1 MWGMTAVKKGTAM
14 KDKKKRAGGGG
25 SPPPPSFVFRIAPH
39 STIGSATGQ
48 SGWSHSGFDFFIN
61 DDSVVPPV
69 IANDMATNIA
79 LGGGPPGGPFTKIPM
94 DDAAATTLASS
105 PATLIHSTTAQTAA
119 IELQAFNDYTL
130 EYDVSISPGAN
141 HGTVNRVFYTTDAVH
156 DPNSLKGGAVRLG
169 AGSMPYTSA
178 VTNSQSPTFRDT
190 QGIRI
195 SGGGAQINPGDEI
208 IIEITATVVYNNKA
222 ITPHSMTTETVSN
235 LTGGTASATESM
247 YIRLRFV

>member
-1 MWGMTAVKKGTAM
+1 MWGMTAITKGTAM
-14 KDKKKRAGGGG
+14 KDKKKRAGGG
-25 SPPPPSFVFRIAPH
+25 PPPPSFVFRIAPN

-69 IANDMATNIA
+69 IANDMATGIA

-119 IELQAFNDYTL
+119 IELQANNDYTL

-141 HGTVNRVFYTTDAVH
+141 HGTVNRVFYTIDAVH
-156 DPNSLKGGAVRLG
+156 DPNSLKGGAIRLG
-169 AGSMPYTSA
+169 AGPMPYTST
-178 VTNSQSPTFRDT
+178 VTNTQSATFRDT
-190 QGIRI
+190 QGLRI
-195 SGGGAQINPGDEI
+195 SGAGSQINPGDEI
-208 IIEITATVVYNNKA
+208 IIQITATVIYMNKA
-222 ITPHSMTTETVSN
+222 TPPHNMTTETVSN

>member
-1 MWGMTAVKKGTAM
+1 MTAMKKGTSM

-25 SPPPPSFVFRIAPH
+25 APPPPSFVFRIAPH

-48 SGWSHSGFDFFIN
+48 SGWSHSGFDFFVN

-69 IANDMATNIA
+69 IANDMATGIA

-119 IELQAFNDYTL
+119 IELQAGNDYTL

-141 HGTVNRVFYTTDAVH
+141 HGTVNRVFYIIDAVH

-169 AGSMPYTSA
+169 VGPMPHTST
-178 VTNSQSPTFRDT
+178 VRNTQSATFRDN
-190 QGIRI
+190 QGFRI
-195 SGGGAQINPGDEI
+195 SGGGGGTNPGDEI
-208 IIEITATVVYNNKA
+208 ILQITATIAFMNKA
-222 ITPHSMTTETVSN
+222 TPNHNMTTETVSN
-235 LTGGTASATESM
+235 LAGGTASATESM